1 MNKKEAARRISIE
14 RISGAALKLFV
25 RYGYVN
31 TTIDDIAD
39 ACRLTKGAIYHYF
52 ASKEDLLLYLLNEIA
67 RESDDTL
74 KRAETPGG
82 SPSNKLVNLLHT
94 HAKHAVEHP
103 DNFLLLV
110 LTSLE
115 FAHAAPRIRDRVS
128 AIFDKIRNAV
138 EAIIREGRRA
148 HKIASPM
155 SDSDFA
161 RYFLAAYCGNVVE
174 WQRSRRNPAIGRAL
188 VRALRI
194 ALLSS
199 LNLVETGQR

>member
-1 MNKKEAARRISIE
+1 MNKKETARRISIE

-52 ASKEDLLLYLLNEIA
+52 SSKEDLLLYLLNEIA

-82 SPSNKLVNLLHT
+82 SANDKLVNLLHT
-94 HAKHAVEHP
+94 HANHAVEHP

-115 FAHAAPRIRDRVS
+115 FAHAAPGIRDRIS

-138 EAIIREGRRA
+138 EAIIREGRRS
-148 HKIASPM
+148 HEMVSPM
-155 SDSDFA
+155 SDRDFA
-161 RYFLAAYCGNVVE
+161 RFFIATYCGNVVE
-174 WQRSRRNPAIGRAL
+174 WHRSRRNPSIGKAL

-199 LNLVETGQR
+199 LNPKGMKQR